1 MFPSIRAQ
9 LTAGLALLITLCLVA
24 FAIYLY
30 VAIAHS
36 LADEQDEVPRVQA
49 QQRGESRHLP
59 GRGSLLCRGPGR
71 RPVRVQRPL
80 GAVQLRRASRG
91 GGAMSMRQDLVE
103 AREVTLLDLV
113 DRAIDHGVILA
124 GDITISVADVD
135 LIYLGL
141 RVLLASVERTEE
153 LRAGRERAVER
164 EDLTVSLI

>member
-1 MFPSIRAQ
+1 
-9 LTAGLALLITLCLVA
+9 
-24 FAIYLY
+24 
-30 VAIAHS
+30 
-36 LADEQDEVPRVQA
+36 
-49 QQRGESRHLP
+49 
-59 GRGSLLCRGPGR
+59 
-71 RPVRVQRPL
+71 
-80 GAVQLRRASRG
+80 
-91 GGAMSMRQDLVE
+91 MSMRQDLVE

-164 EDLTVSLI
+164 EDLTVNLI